1 MSHQIKIKRLTGNQD
16 IHLPQKMSQLAA
28 GFDVHAAVIEPII
41 VQPGERVLVP
51 TGFALELPNNLEAQ
65 VRPRSGWAIKHGIT
79 ALNSPGTIDA
89 DYRGEVKVIL
99 INHGQEP
106 FEINRNDRIAQLVIQ
121 EVLDVV
127 FIETEELTDTIR
139 GSGGFGSSNKS

>member
-1 MSHQIKIKRLTGNQD
+1 LSHQIKIKRLTGNQD

>member
-1 MSHQIKIKRLTGNQD
+1 LSHHIKIKRLAGNQD

>member
-106 FEINRNDRIAQLVIQ
+106 FEINRNDRIAQLIIQ

>member
-1 MSHQIKIKRLTGNQD
+1 MSHHIKIKRLAGNQD